1 MMQKRLVLASALL
14 AALLVTLPTA
24 FSSAYVQFELDTST
38 NGDFPV
44 KVNNANPALTATFTN
59 AGADTVT
66 LVLDATNLVSSEFIP
81 FWLFNYVGDP
91 DADNLAF
98 SPIGGAAELESVVLS
113 ASQSLNGGSQV
124 KAGLFNVLLNFRT
137 SNSQNRFTGSE
148 SLTLTIT
155 GDGLTETDFLLPSIN
170 GPENSGVGGW
180 YTAARIQGIPGDKS
194 GSIGTTSASVPE
206 PASVAVWGLLG
217 LVGLG
222 CVHRR
227 RSARRCRQVD

>member
-1 MMQKRLVLASALL
+1 MRKRFALVNALF
-14 AALLVTLPTA
+14 AVLLVTLSSGS
-24 FSSAYVQFELDTST
+24 SSAYVQFALDTST
-38 NGDFPV
+38 EGDFPV

-59 AGADTVT
+59 AGTDTVT

-81 FWLFNYVGDP
+81 FWLFNYAGDP

-98 SPIGGAAELESVVLS
+98 SPIGGAGELESVVLA
-113 ASQSLNGGSQV
+113 ASQSLNGGPQV

-137 SNSQNRFTGSE
+137 PNSQNRFTGSE

-170 GPENSGVGGW
+170 GPENSGTGGW
-180 YTAARIQGIPGDKS
+180 YTAARIQGIPGNKS

-227 RSARRCRQVD
+227 RSARRCHALD